1 MPKVEGEFEVRRD
14 AQPALDLGDGAQAAH
29 LRFDKVFRGPLEAA
43 GVVHMLAVGTATEG
57 SAAYVAVER
66 IAGTLEGR
74 AGSFFLHHTGV
85 MDRGAPSLAIGVVP
99 DSGTGALAG
108 LRGTLAIDIVDGRHF
123 YAFDYTLPDAVAAPD
138 ATAAS

>member
-29 LRFDKVFRGPLEAA
+29 LRFDKAFHGPLEATS
-43 GVVHMLAVGTATEG
+43 VVHMLAVGTATEG

-66 IAGTLEGR
+66 IVGTLEGR

-108 LRGTLAIDIVDGRHF
+108 LRGTLAIEIADGHHR
-123 YAFDYTLPDAVAAPD
+123 YAFDYTLPDAAGIAEAA
-138 ATAAS
+138 AAS

>member
-14 AQPALDLGDGAQAAH
+14 AQPMLDMGDGAQAAH
-29 LRFDKVFRGPLEAA
+29 LRFDKVFRGPLEATS
-43 GVVHMLAVGTATEG
+43 VVQMMAVGTGTEG

-66 IAGTLEGR
+66 IVGTLDGH

-99 DSGTGALAG
+99 DSGTGALVG
-108 LRGTLAIDIVDGRHF
+108 LRGTLAIDIVDGKHF
-123 YAFDYTLPDAVAAPD
+123 YAFDYTLPDAAPAPD